1 MIPTELF
8 IGTYRD
14 RLVKVRDEMAVEL
27 ASTIRRGDMHLATVK
42 SGFIAGLE
50 HAHDMINDVIK
61 DASK

>member
-1 MIPTELF
+1 
-8 IGTYRD
+8 
-14 RLVKVRDEMAVEL
+14 MAVEL
-27 ASTIRRGDMHLATVK
+27 SSTIRRGDMHLATVK